1 MMRLTVL
8 AGFLFSSVIA
18 MAQST
23 PSSPDPSLEL
33 EPCRLEHPA
42 RVLALPAQCGRLS
55 VLEDPSKPDGRRI
68 KLFVARVPAISL
80 NKAPDPLFL
89 IAGGPGTSAVDLYT
103 SQAGPFDRVRR
114 SRDII
119 LVDQRGTGRSNRL
132 DCDYGNR
139 DVFEAVDEI
148 KVGPE
153 NVKCRDELSKTSDL
167 RQYTTSIAVRDL
179 DAVRAALG
187 YQHIN
192 IYGSSYGTRVAQHYA
207 RRYPQTTRTLILD
220 GVINPEIVLGPGIA
234 LDAERALERILARC
248 SADAHCSKAFAD
260 PMADYR
266 ELRSRLTAA
275 PQSATIGETAT
286 GRPITFDFTGRHLSA
301 VLRFASYY
309 DDHAALLPLSLHLAA
324 REQNFTPLANQFR
337 VFSDSLQAAFAYG
350 MHNSVTCSED
360 MPLVDVAKLDRVALG
375 ATHMGAEQMDQL
387 LEACRDWPK
396 GVVDKDLHA
405 PLESDAAALLLS
417 GGDDPVTPPEYAT
430 LAQKAFADSKHV
442 IVAGHG
448 HGQLGAPCVDRVMAR
463 FVEAGSAKELDTKC
477 TEKLAPMPF
486 FTTLAGPAP

>member
-1 MMRLTVL
+1 MRLTVL
-8 AGFLFSSVIA
+8 AGFLFTSAIA
-18 MAQST
+18 MAQSK
-23 PSSPDPSLEL
+23 PSSPNPSLEL
-33 EPCRLEHPA
+33 ESCRLEHPA

-55 VLEDPSKPDGRRI
+55 VPEDPSKPGGRRI
-68 KLFVARVPAISL
+68 ELFVARVPAISF
-80 NKAPDPLFL
+80 NKKPDPLFL
-89 IAGGPGTSAVDLYT
+89 IAGGPGTSAVDLYA
-103 SQAGPFDRVRR
+103 SNAGPFDRVRR

-119 LVDQRGTGRSNRL
+119 LVDQRGTGQSNRL

-139 DVFEAVDEI
+139 DVFDEVDEI
-148 KVGPE
+148 KVGVE
-153 NVKCRDELSKTSDL
+153 NIKCRDELSKTSDL
-167 RQYTTSIAVRDL
+167 RQYTTSIAVKDL

-187 YQHIN
+187 YQRIN
-192 IYGSSYGTRVAQHYA
+192 LYGSSYGTRVAQHYA
-207 RRYPQTTRTLILD
+207 RRYPRTTRTLILD
-220 GVINPEIVLGPGIA
+220 GVINPEVVLGPGIA

-260 PMADYR
+260 PMSDYR
-266 ELRSRLTAA
+266 ELRSRLTSA
-275 PQSATIGETAT
+275 PQPATIGETAT
-286 GRPITFDFTGRHLSA
+286 GRPVTFDFTGRHLSA
-301 VLRFASYY
+301 VLRFASYH

-337 VFSDSLQAAFAYG
+337 VFADSLQAAFAYG

-360 MPLVDVAKLDRVALG
+360 MPLVDLSKLDRAALG

-387 LEACRDWPK
+387 LEACRDWPR

-405 PLESDAAALLLS
+405 PLKSDAAALLLS

-442 IVAGHG
+442 IIAGHG
-448 HGQLGAPCVDRVMAR
+448 HGQLGAPCVDRVMAS
-463 FVEAGSAKELDTKC
+463 FVEAGSAKDLDSSC